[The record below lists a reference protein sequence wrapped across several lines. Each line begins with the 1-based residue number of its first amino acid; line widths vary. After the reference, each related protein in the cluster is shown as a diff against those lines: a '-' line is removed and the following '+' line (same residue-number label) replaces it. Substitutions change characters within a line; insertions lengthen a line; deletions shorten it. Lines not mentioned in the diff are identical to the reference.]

1 MTIETLEQY
10 YGTASNINAINE
22 QLRTMYSSVH
32 SPAPNPSGVHGTE
45 PGDPTA
51 RTALRIIALKDQLEQ
66 EHLRLLDL
74 AEEIE
79 AWLLTVTDMEI
90 VSIIRW
96 HYLLRLNWKQ
106 TNIKVYGYPDYD
118 YCRKK
123 IQRYFQKLS
132 EMSESKTV

>member
-51 RTALRIIALKDQLEQ
+51 RTALRIIALKEQLEQ

-106 TNIKVYGYPDYD
+106 TNIKVYGYPDYQ
-118 YCRKK
+118 YARGKV
-123 IQRYFQKLS
+123 IRYFEKLN
-132 EMSESKTV
+132 KNYK

>member
-32 SPAPNPSGVHGTE
+32 SPAPNPSGVHGTD

-106 TNIKVYGYPDYD
+106 TNIKVYGYPDYQ
-118 YCRKK
+118 YARGKVL
-123 IQRYFQKLS
+123 RYFEKLA
-132 EMSESKTV
+132 KNNK

>member
-106 TNIKVYGYPDYD
+106 TNIKVYGYPDYQ
-118 YCRKK
+118 YARGKVL
-123 IQRYFQKLS
+123 RYFEKLA
-132 EMSESKTV
+132 KNNK

>member
-51 RTALRIIALKDQLEQ
+51 RTALRIIALKEQLEQ

-106 TNIKVYGYPDYD
+106 TNIKVYGYPDYQ
-118 YCRKK
+118 YARGKV
-123 IQRYFQKLS
+123 IRYFEKLH
-132 EMSESKTV
+132 KNNKQQQV

>member
-22 QLRTMYSSVH
+22 QLRTMYVSVH

-45 PGDPTA
+45 PGDPTG

-106 TNIKVYGYPDYD
+106 TNIKVYGYPDYQ
-118 YCRKK
+118 YARGKV
-123 IQRYFQKLS
+123 IRYFEKLDKKHKQNS
-132 EMSESKTV
+132 V

>member
-10 YGTASNINAINE
+10 YGTASAIE
-22 QLRTMYSSVH
+22 AITQQLKTMYSTVH
-32 SPAPNPSGVHGTE
+32 SPAPNPSGVHGSD

-51 RTALRIIALKDQLEQ
+51 RTALRIIALKEQLELEQ
-66 EHLRLLDL
+66 ARIMDL

-79 AWLLTVTDMEI
+79 GWLLTCPDMEI

-106 TNIKVYGYPDYD
+106 TNQKVYGYPDYD

-132 EMSESKTV
+132 ELSESKCV

>member
-32 SPAPNPSGVHGTE
+32 SPAPNPSGVHGNE

-51 RTALRIIALKDQLEQ
+51 RTALRIIALKEQLEQ

-106 TNIKVYGYPDYD
+106 TNIKVYGYPDYQ
-118 YCRKK
+118 YARGKVL
-123 IQRYFQKLS
+123 RYFEKLA
-132 EMSESKTV
+132 KNNK

>member
-51 RTALRIIALKDQLEQ
+51 RTALRIIALKEQLEQ

-79 AWLLTVTDMEI
+79 AWLLTCPDMEI

-106 TNIKVYGYPDYD
+106 TNQKVYGYPDYF
-118 YCRKK
+118 YARQKVIK
-123 IQRYFQKLS
+123 YFEKLA
-132 EMSESKTV
+132 KNIKA

>member
-32 SPAPNPSGVHGTE
+32 SPAPNPSGVHGTD

-79 AWLLTVTDMEI
+79 AWLLTVKDMEI

-106 TNIKVYGYPDYD
+106 TNIKVYGYPDYQ
-118 YCRKK
+118 YARGKVL
-123 IQRYFQKLS
+123 RYFEKLA
-132 EMSESKTV
+132 KNNK

>member
-10 YGTASNINAINE
+10 YGTASAIEAINQ
-22 QLRTMYSSVH
+22 QLRTMYATVH
-32 SPAPNPSGVHGTE
+32 SPAPNPSGVHSTD

-51 RTALRIIALKDQLEQ
+51 RTALRIIALKEQLELEQ
-66 EHLRLLDL
+66 NRIMDL

-79 AWLLTVTDMEI
+79 GWLLTCPDMEV

-106 TNIKVYGYPDYD
+106 TNQKVYGYPDYD

-132 EMSESKTV
+132 ELSE

>member
-51 RTALRIIALKDQLEQ
+51 RTALRIIALKEQLEQ

-79 AWLLTVTDMEI
+79 AWLLTCPDMEI

-106 TNIKVYGYPDYD
+106 TNQKVYGYPDYF
-118 YCRKK
+118 YARQKAIK
-123 IQRYFQKLS
+123 YFEKLA
-132 EMSESKTV
+132 KNIKA